1 MKVSYPQIILGTAE
15 IVQLRLWLAK
25 IGWGFIGLG
34 MGQTPSN
41 VVIKFSGL
49 PQEERERDE

>member
-25 IGWGFIGLG
+25 IGGDLVGLEWGRRHQML
-34 MGQTPSN
+34 SLN
-41 VVIKFSGL
+41 SADCRRK
-49 PQEERERDE
+49 RER